1 MLPYCPSLTLRGLLS
16 RRDIM
21 LELDLS
27 LLQTTY
33 CYISPTHSSWL
44 YVWVC
49 LFLSATS
56 CNCLSLLF
64 CHSSS
69 FLLPVFALSPLSK
82 PVIMTGA
89 ITSPS
94 LSMLSMGIRYVAPLC
109 TTSRK
114 GSYSS
119 HSHILLPPSPH
130 HGCVSFSCLQGSS
143 VCHWSPLNRRASEIT
158 FWTLVTWRYF

>member
-1 MLPYCPSLTLRGLLS
+1 MLPYCQSLTLRGLLS

-33 CYISPTHSSWL
+33 CYISPAHSW
-44 YVWVC
+44 WENVC

-56 CNCLSLLF
+56 CQCLSLLF

-69 FLLPVFALSPLSK
+69 FFLPVFALSPLSK
-82 PVIMTGA
+82 PVVMTRA

-94 LSMLSMGIRYVAPLC
+94 LSMLSMGIRYVAPLVI
-109 TTSRK
+109 TSRNS
-114 GSYSS
+114 SYSS
-119 HSHILLPPSPH
+119 NSHILLPPSPH
-130 HGCVSFSCLQGSS
+130 HSCVSFSCLQGSS
-143 VCHWSPLNRRASEIT
+143 VFHWSPLKRRPSEIT